1 MIRVG
6 AQSSKTLACSFCGRI
21 WQDARKRIAGL
32 AVVIRDRCAALC
44 VGVLKPAESV
54 AIPLAQA
61 QKGPLRD
68 WSVPIDA
75 AFGALSRFPR

>member
-6 AQSSKTLACSFCGRI
+6 AQLSKTSACSFCGRI
-21 WQDARKRIAGL
+21 RHEARKRIAGL
-32 AVVIRDRCAALC
+32 AVVIRDRGAASC
-44 VGVLKPAESV
+44 VGVLKHAESR
-54 AIPLAQA
+54 AQA
-61 QKGPLRD
+61 RKGPQRG

>member
-6 AQSSKTLACSFCGRI
+6 AHLSKTLACSFCGRMR
-21 WQDARKRIAGL
+21 QLARKRIAGL
-32 AVVIRDRCAALC
+32 AVVIRDRGAALC
-44 VGVLKPAESV
+44 VDVLKHAGLV
-54 AIPLAQA
+54 AMPLAQA
-61 QKGPLRD
+61 RKAPLRD